1 MFSPSEEQQI
11 IMNAISS
18 GKNVIVD
25 ACAGSGKSTTI
36 LSCAKALPELQ
47 FRQLTF
53 NKMLQ
58 EEVKESIHKHNIN
71 NIQVFTYHGLA
82 VKYYDSQC
90 HNDMGIR
97 RVLRENMSPRVP
109 IEPFDVMVVDEAQD
123 MTKLYHQ
130 VIWKFMMDMGKPIL
144 LLILG
149 DEKQGLYEFKGADTR
164 FLTMAEHCWK
174 HFPNLRTT
182 EFEHHTLLTSY
193 RITDTMRD
201 FINHVMLGYERIRS
215 CKAGNEV
222 IYYKKSIK
230 DIANIFFLRIQTLLL
245 RDNAKYE
252 DFFILFRSVR
262 SNNIMVRYLENF
274 FVERGI
280 PCFVP
285 NNDNKDE
292 LDTRVIQGKVVF
304 STFHASKG
312 RQRPYVFVMGFDS
325 THFQYFATDKD
336 PNECPNEL
344 YVACSRATKQLLVV
358 EGKDKST
365 SILPFLQLTHN
376 QMMRTPYIKFQGT
389 PTGKVLIPEKPV
401 ENNEKRRKVTPTDLT
416 RFLPES
422 ALDILSPLVDN
433 VFETITVHDND
444 NILPIHSIHKTYTG
458 NFEDISDLNGIVLP
472 IMFCDLL
479 RQESGLN
486 KIPIM
491 QNMIHA
497 NIQTLEEGRHIFLR
511 NLVDAM
517 PCICDSISDYLY
529 VACLLVAT
537 NECLYS
543 RLKQI
548 PVDDYTWLNDDIV
561 QDCFLRLEEK
571 LGHECRNKK
580 WYSEYSIIRQEQ
592 EVEHI
597 TIDAILSRHFPDC
610 LYRFSARAD
619 LLTELSI
626 WELKCTSNLTLE
638 HKLQLVLYA
647 WLYQSRYGEK
657 KEKEYH
663 LFNIKTKEHLKLCAS
678 HSQLTTIVVEIL
690 KGKQTIPTLNDDD
703 FVNSL
708 ITVH

>member
-97 RVLRENMSPRVP
+97 RVLRENVSPRVP

-193 RITDTMRD
+193 RITDPMRD
-201 FINHVMLGYERIRS
+201 FINHVILGYERIRS
-215 CKAGNEV
+215 CKPGTEV

-444 NILPIHSIHKTYTG
+444 NILPIHSIHKTHTG